1 MPEKILTTY
10 ISIRVISPLIDLR
23 SLVKFESFA
32 IKTKFTNNSRQF
44 ALKINLRKLRKFV
57 KFAVKKI
64 NEQFTAILPFRALS
78 TAEIKSNLAKNVK
91 KTLRQH
97 KPIHRTQ
104 PAIP

>member
-1 MPEKILTTY
+1 MPRCRSVDEVKIYGFCAAGEK
-10 ISIRVISPLIDLR
+10 DLR

-32 IKTKFTNNSRQF
+32 VKTKFTNNSRQF

-97 KPIHRTQ
+97 KPNHR
-104 PAIP
+104 A